1 MKPAG
6 VHPVAICVAD
16 ARQRVE
22 LPDEA
27 VASAI
32 EEVKKLTGAE
42 RDRHKE

>member
-1 MKPAG
+1 VTKPRCGTRVFDTPIG
-6 VHPVAICVAD
+6 VDGGPS
-16 ARQRVE
+16 
-22 LPDEA
+22 DEA